1 MSNSN
6 DKETT
11 GGLLDNDMQYHV
23 QLKNGDISDFLEI
36 ILRNVR

>member
-23 QLKNGDISDFLEI
+23 QLKMVIFQ
-36 ILRNVR
+36 IL